1 MTSLHR
7 TRPLLAAVGF
17 FAILAAGSTAQAQ
30 DDTVYIGG
38 NGSASGSAARNS
50 VQVDMS
56 VLDDIGGRPPISKS
70 LLPLPGGSLN
80 GQRVTLSPPGSA
92 TAKKPQAPRHATP
105 AKSPAPQKAPAPASK
120 PTASASPPPP
130 SAPAPMPA
138 LTEPPPPPAQI
149 DLATAMPPPPEAKAA
164 PSAVRPPEPVRATAP
179 RELKAVPSPTPVL
192 STVAAPEPS
201 APTPSPA
208 RLPEPAAARPVITP
222 AVATPAAV
230 TPVAVMSDAPVAS
243 APAPVASAPAPAPAQ
258 VAALPPARQAGA
270 GPQSLRIPFSGEAAV
285 LPEPAKGELKQVAG
299 ALSKDSAMRVQVMAY
314 ASGSDDGGKAR
325 RLSLSRAL
333 AVRTYL
339 IEQGIGSTRIDVRAL
354 GNTAEGGPGD
364 RVDLV
369 VVSR

>member
-17 FAILAAGSTAQAQ
+17 FAILATGSTAQAQ

-149 DLATAMPPPPEAKAA
+149 DLATAMPPALPEPKAA

-208 RLPEPAAARPVITP
+208 RLPEPAAAKPVITP

-230 TPVAVMSDAPVAS
+230 TPVAVMSDAPMAS
-243 APAPVASAPAPAPAQ
+243 APAPVASAPAQ

-270 GPQSLRIPFSGEAAV
+270 GPQSLRIRFSGEAAV